1 MYKQIGKNLCKM
13 MVAFPIAIYWV
24 LPHLFTEKTDTDVTG
39 LLIGRIWGMTAG
51 DGNNNILETV
61 GMLSY
66 LLIFHLL
73 FGNSISEHFSYM
85 ASYRFSRIFQR
96 PKWFLKKSVE
106 LFAYV
111 VGYAGIYVG
120 GNLWGCNYTSSGKI
134 NVLTW
139 NVFFMMF
146 ATCVNLLL
154 LTTILINLG
163 TIFYKTATAFG
174 VCWIGIV
181 LLKLL
186 DMVQGNSKWM
196 GLINP
201 MSYEK
206 MIQWPVEMVV
216 AKIVGLFLFTVLIVM
231 IGAVL
236 LKDYEVYEWKM

>member
-51 DGNNNILETV
+51 NENSNILEAV

-66 LLIFHLL
+66 LLMF
-73 FGNSISEHFSYM
+73 
-85 ASYRFSRIFQR
+85 
-96 PKWFLKKSVE
+96 
-106 LFAYV
+106 
-111 VGYAGIYVG
+111 
-120 GNLWGCNYTSSGKI
+120 
-134 NVLTW
+134 TW
-139 NVFFMMF
+139 NVSFMMF

-163 TIFYKTATAFG
+163 TIFCKTATAFG
-174 VCWIGIV
+174 VCWIGII

-186 DMVQGNSKWM
+186 DMVQGENRWL

-206 MIQWPVEMVV
+206 MLQWPAEMVV
-216 AKIVGLFLFTVLIVM
+216 AKIVGLFWITVLIIVL
-231 IGAVL
+231 GAEM
-236 LKDYEVYEWKM
+236 LKRYEVYEWKM

>member
-73 FGNSISEHFSYM
+73 FGNSISEYFSYM

-96 PKWFLKKSVE
+96 QKWFIKESFALF
-106 LFAYV
+106 LFAT
-111 VGYAGIYVG
+111 GYAGIYVG
-120 GNLWGCNYTSSGKI
+120 TNLLGCNQISTGKI
-134 NVLTW
+134 NMFTW
-139 NVFFMMF
+139 NVSFMMF

-163 TIFYKTATAFG
+163 TIFCKTATAFG
-174 VCWIGIV
+174 VCWIGII

-186 DMVQGNSKWM
+186 DMVQGENRWL

-206 MIQWPVEMVV
+206 MLQWPAEMVV
-216 AKIVGLFLFTVLIVM
+216 AKIVGLFLITVLIIVL
-231 IGAVL
+231 GAEM
-236 LKDYEVYEWKM
+236 LKRYEVYEWKM